1 MYEVK
6 GASDAMDFLTE
17 YHTRKKL
24 VNPELEKAG
33 WNLKDRTRVVE
44 EVDTKQ
50 SKFQKRDYK
59 TIDETLRNDEDTAYV
74 DYLLL
79 DNAGSPLAVIEVKR
93 TIKDPIVG
101 QKQAEDYADDIKKQT
116 DRDVFILLTNG
127 YEIWFWNR
135 PNESPRMV
143 KGFHNREALERIRF
157 QNFSKKDFHD
167 VPIKSEIVD
176 RPYQIEA
183 VKRVLEGIDKG
194 RKKFLIVQAT
204 GTGKTRVSMAII
216 DVLLRTNRAQKILFL
231 ADRKALRDQ
240 AFNDGFKVFFP
251 NESKVK
257 VYSGKVD
264 KNKRLFAST
273 IQTFQDCYQDF
284 SPGDFDVVISDESH
298 RSIYNKW
305 KDVFTYFDAIEI
317 GLTATPADLIEK
329 NTYRFFDCEDGHPT
343 TLYTYEQAKDDKWL
357 APYRVYEAR
366 THFQIAGVKPKDV
379 PNEVARELVNK
390 GIEVDDI
397 DFEGTD
403 IEKKVVVIGTNE
415 AIVKEFMENCETD
428 VTGTLPAKTIFFAVS
443 KKHAKRLWEA
453 FNKLYPEYKGELA
466 RFIISDDQ
474 RAQELLKKFKQES
487 MPRIAISV
495 DMLDTGV
502 DIPEVCNLAFVKPV
516 FSKIKFWQM
525 IGRGTRADVTC
536 THKDWLPNR
545 KKEDFLIF
553 DFWKVFDWFDMH
565 PEGED
570 VRPGEAVPA
579 KIFLLRLRELEHFQ
593 KVHDEKRVEAVKQK
607 IMQDIAELPKDSIT
621 IRDAARDLEQVH
633 SSGFWTRVGVKPIQ
647 FLRTRITPLMRYK
660 EGVDPNQASFALK
673 TEQLSV
679 AILEKNQAELE
690 RLKNDIGEVMDYL
703 PFTIKEVKEK
713 EELINMVQKASF
725 WKDVSYD
732 DAQALLRELTPLMRY
747 KRTDPRPTIILDI
760 DDVIQEGGYI
770 DFGPITAPKS
780 MLANT
785 YMEKVEKRIKELA
798 EKHPTIQKIMKDEVL
813 NKKDLEELEKTL
825 NSPELYV
832 TEETLQ
838 KLYKQHKGTLV
849 QFIKKLLGL
858 YEFPDPE
865 KKINEAFKTFM
876 IEKNYL
882 SANQVNFLRTVE
894 TVFKRKHHIEYSDL
908 FEPPFTNFGPNAPVP
923 LLGKD
928 DLDEMMN
935 ICKNLETEVFVN
947 VGP

>member
-1 MYEVK
+1 
-6 GASDAMDFLTE
+6 MDFLTE
-17 YHTRKKL
+17 YQTRKKL
-24 VNPELEKAG
+24 IDPQLAKSG

-44 EVDTKQ
+44 EVDTQQ
-50 SKFQKRDYK
+50 SDFKKRDYR
-59 TIDETLRNDEDTAYV
+59 TVDDTLRNDENSAYA

-93 TIKDPIVG
+93 TIMDPIVG

-116 DRDVFILLTNG
+116 GKDVFIFLSNG

-157 QNFSKKDFHD
+157 QNFSRKDFHD
-167 VPIKSEIVD
+167 VSINSKIVD

-183 VKRVLEGIDKG
+183 VKRVLEGIDRG
-194 RKKFLIVQAT
+194 RRKFLIVQAT
-204 GTGKTRVSMAII
+204 GTGKTRVAMAIT
-216 DVLLRTNRAQKILFL
+216 DALLRANRAQKILFL
-231 ADRKALRDQ
+231 ADRKALRNQ

-251 NESKVK
+251 NESKIK
-257 VYSGKVD
+257 VYSGNVD

-273 IQTFQDCYQDF
+273 IQTFQDSYQDF
-284 SPGDFDVVISDESH
+284 SPGDFDVVISDEAH

-305 KDVFTYFDAIEI
+305 RDVFTYFDAIEI
-317 GLTATPADLIEK
+317 GLTATPAELVDK

-343 TLYTYEQAKDDKWL
+343 TFYSYEQAVDDGWL
-357 APYRVYEAR
+357 APYKVYEAR
-366 THFQIAGVKPKDV
+366 THFQIAGVKPEDV
-379 PNEVARELVNK
+379 PNEIAKELINK

-397 DFEGTD
+397 NFEGTD

-415 AIVKEFMENCETD
+415 AIVKEFMEIARTD
-428 VTGTLPAKTIFFAVS
+428 VIGTLPAKTIFFAVS
-443 KKHAKRLWEA
+443 RKHAKRLWEA

-466 RFIISDDQ
+466 RFIISEDP
-474 RAQELLKKFKQES
+474 RAQELLKQFKQES

-502 DIPEVCNLAFVKPV
+502 DIPEVCNLAFVKPI

-525 IGRGTRADVTC
+525 IGRGTRADATC
-536 THKDWLPNR
+536 THKDWLPSGR
-545 KKEDFLIF
+545 KDDFLIF

-565 PEGED
+565 PEGIE

-593 KVHDEKRVEAVKQK
+593 KSGDERRVEAVKQK
-607 IMQDIAELPKDSIT
+607 ILQDIDELPRDSIT
-621 IRDAARDLEQVH
+621 IRDAVRDLEQVH
-633 SSGFWTRVGVKPIQ
+633 SSGFWTRVGVKPMQ
-647 FLRTRITPLMRYK
+647 FLRTRITPLMRFK
-660 EGVDPNQASFALK
+660 EGVNPNDASFALK

-679 AILEKNQAELE
+679 AILEKNRAEIE

-713 EELINMVQKASF
+713 EDLIKTLQKPSF
-725 WKDVSYD
+725 WKNVTYD

-747 KRTDPRPTIILDI
+747 KRTEPRPTITLDI
-760 DDVIQEGGYI
+760 DDIMQEGGYI
-770 DFGPITAPKS
+770 EFGPVAEPKS
-780 MLANT
+780 MLAKT
-785 YMEKVEKRIKELA
+785 YMGKVEKRVKELA

-813 NKKDLEELEKTL
+813 NEKDLEDLEKTL
-825 NSPELYV
+825 NGPDLYV

-838 KLYKQHKGTLV
+838 KLYRQHKGTLV
-849 QFIKKLLGL
+849 QFIKNLLGL
-858 YEFPDPE
+858 YEFPEPE
-865 KKINEAFKTFM
+865 KKIGEAFKTFM
-876 IEKNYL
+876 IQKNYL
-882 SANQVNFLRTVE
+882 SADQVNFLRTVE

-923 LLGKD
+923 LLKKD
-928 DLDEMMN
+928 DLDEVLN
-935 ICKNLETEVFVN
+935 ICRGLETEVFTR